1 MATQSVRIP
10 GIEDLLVSPYQS
22 GNPLLMAKAAAN
34 ARGAI
39 GPGIAAIGELMWRV
53 ADSKDWDFDKS
64 IAFDIGVLLKMLS
77 ELNES
82 LTVREINGYQLHHK
96 EQQA

>member
-22 GNPLLMAKAAAN
+22 ADPLLMSKAAAN
-34 ARGAI
+34 AREAI
-39 GPGIAAIGELMWRV
+39 GPGIAAIGELMWR
-53 ADSKDWDFDKS
+53 ASESKDSDFDKS

-77 ELNES
+77 NLNES
-82 LTVREINGYQLHHK
+82 LTVREINGYQLHQK
-96 EQQA
+96 GTQA